1 MQATLN
7 FAARAA
13 MDTIHQVEV
22 VIHIDE
28 SLSDDRRASLVDNLE
43 ERDGVEKARFTP
55 GRDHL
60 MVIDYDSNKLRTSDV
75 LNFVKGENVGAEL
88 IGI

>member
-1 MQATLN
+1 
-7 FAARAA
+7 

-22 VIHIDE
+22 VIHVDE
-28 SLSDDRRASLVDNLE
+28 TLSEGHRASLVTNLQG
-43 ERDGVEKARFTP
+43 RDGVEKARFSP

-60 MVIDYDSNKLRTSDV
+60 MLIDYDSNKLHTSDV
-75 LNFVKGENVGAEL
+75 LAYVMQENIHAEL